1 MIRRWIRR
9 RLPQPEHFEKYALT
23 RKLKPWLSH
32 PGLWAINRRSVA
44 GGVAAG
50 LFCGLIP
57 GPFQMGGALVWCLVC
72 RVNLP
77 VAFVTTFYTNPISI
91 VPLYIFAV
99 AYGQLLL
106 GEVGDVHVAPMPD
119 WSWAAA
125 HQSWQAFLDWGL
137 SLGPALLVGLPATMI
152 TFSFLGWV
160 FVRLGWSIGIRVA
173 VIRRRSRK

>member
-9 RLPQPEHFEKYALT
+9 RLPQPEHFDRYVIT

-57 GPFQMGGALVWCLVC
+57 GPFQVGGALIWCVVA

-77 VAFVTTFYTNPISI
+77 VAFITTLYTNPVSI
-91 VPLYIFAV
+91 VPLYIFAI
-99 AYGQLLL
+99 AYGQLLI
-106 GEVGDVHVAPMPD
+106 GEVGEIDLPPLPQWD
-119 WSWAAA
+119 WSQVE
-125 HQSWQAFLDWGL
+125 QSTDVFLNWGL
-137 SLGPALLVGLPATMI
+137 SL
-152 TFSFLGWV
+152 
-160 FVRLGWSIGIRVA
+160 
-173 VIRRRSRK
+173 

>member
-9 RLPQPEHFEKYALT
+9 CLPQPEHFERYALT
-23 RKLKPWLSH
+23 RKLKPWLAH

-57 GPFQMGGALVWCLVC
+57 GPFQMGGALIWCVVA

-77 VAFVTTFYTNPISI
+77 VAFVTTLYTNPLTI
-91 VPLYIFAV
+91 VPLYIFAT

-106 GEVGDVHVAPMPD
+106 GNMGNVQMEPMPD
-119 WSWAAA
+119 WNWAANGE
-125 HQSWQAFLDWGL
+125 SLLSFFDWTM
-137 SLGPALLVGLPATMI
+137 SLGPALAIGLPATMF
-152 TFSFLGWV
+152 TFSSAGWIL
-160 FVRLGWSIGIRVA
+160 VRGISA
-173 VIRRRSRK
+173 FEW